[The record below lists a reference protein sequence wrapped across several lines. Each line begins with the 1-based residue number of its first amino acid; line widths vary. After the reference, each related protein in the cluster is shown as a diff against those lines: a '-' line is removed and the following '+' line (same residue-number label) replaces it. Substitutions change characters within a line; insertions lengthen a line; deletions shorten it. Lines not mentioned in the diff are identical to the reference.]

1 MAKYILKRLGQLV
14 LTLIAISIITFLIV
28 RIIPGDPLSN
38 LYGVQDGDGVDPE
51 YINQQREAYG
61 LNDPLPVQYFNYMKN
76 IFKGDLGTSIIT
88 RKPIVTELR
97 ERYPHTIILALGSTL
112 IGSVIGIVFGMIAAT
127 QHNKLGDSVISII
140 SMLTVST
147 PSFFL
152 ALLLQLLFA
161 VYLKIL
167 PSGGIRGPTYYIL
180 PMATLGLRAVGMIA
194 RTTRSS
200 MLDVINQ
207 DYIRTSKSRGIPNW
221 TIVTS
226 HAFKNAMIP
235 VMTAISLRFGGFMA
249 GSALV
254 ETVFS
259 IRGVGRFLI
268 DGVGNRDYPVVQST
282 ILVLA
287 GTFVIINTIVD
298 MLYALV
304 NPRVKEGG
312 GV

>member
-51 YINQQREAYG
+51 YIQQQRDAYG

-76 IFKGDLGTSIIT
+76 LFKGDLGTSIIT
-88 RKPIVTELR
+88 RKPIVEELR

-112 IGSVIGIVFGMIAAT
+112 IGSALGIVFGMIAAT

-167 PSGGIRGPTYYIL
+167 PSGGIRGATYYIL

-207 DYIRTSKSRGIPNW
+207 DYIRTSKSRGIPKW

-226 HAFKNAMIP
+226 HTFKNAMIP

-287 GTFVIINTIVD
+287 GSFVIINTIVD